1 MGQVFS
7 KLQSVRSRVAL
18 KVAQVFGFTVGFNH
32 RNTGQVTLY
41 ARFVETG
48 SELDTNSNAVTE
60 IRYILLQLPVQTNF
74 LDEGSTEAAGIT
86 VGDAVIHRGREY
98 NVVEFKRDD
107 KDRTYHIKAVESKA
121 LSLGATE

>member
-18 KVAQVFGFTVGFNH
+18 KVAQVFGFTVGFTH
-32 RNTGQVTLY
+32 RGGTQYTLY

-48 SELDTNSNAVTE
+48 AELDTGGDKVTE
-60 IRYILLQLPVQTNF
+60 VRYILLQLPVQTNF

-86 VGDAVIHRGREY
+86 VGDSVIHRGRTY
-98 NVVEFKRDD
+98 DVVEFKRDD
-107 KDRTYHIKAVESKA
+107 KDRTYHIKAVESKT
-121 LSLGATE
+121 LSMGATD